1 MNRQNRLFFHWIFAH
16 ASVMINAKETPWIG
30 ILSDRQQ
37 RRNEYGND
45 TGHQKQKKRP

>member
-1 MNRQNRLFFHWIFAH
+1 
-16 ASVMINAKETPWIG
+16 MINAKETPWIG

-45 TGHQKQKKRP
+45 TGYQKQKKHP